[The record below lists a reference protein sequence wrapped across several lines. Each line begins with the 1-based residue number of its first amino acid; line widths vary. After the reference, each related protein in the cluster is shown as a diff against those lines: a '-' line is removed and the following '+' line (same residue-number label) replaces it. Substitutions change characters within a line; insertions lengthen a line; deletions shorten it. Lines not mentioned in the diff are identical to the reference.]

1 MITQEELRSIIRKN
15 RIWDDTGATFIIID
29 ETLKV
34 LFVNNSPVDEN
45 TKMCPGDL
53 LKCVNAIE
61 ETKGCGF
68 HKNCATCQLRNMLK
82 KSLRTKTR
90 LTADSDMLVDN
101 DCIFSVHVISTPF
114 IHEGKTYAAVILVD
128 KTDQYREFMM
138 ERIFF
143 HDLINLTGALN
154 GLLECAEFED
164 PKEIIKMTKSI
175 SKQLSSE
182 IAAQRDLVYAKNG
195 KLEPNISHFK
205 ANSVVQFIKDSLCP
219 IAKERYG
226 VIVDFNSTIT
236 DEEIESDK
244 SLINRVLTNM
254 GKNACEASLN
264 STITYNIHSTD
275 DKIIFSVHNDA
286 VIPAKEQPHIFI
298 YGNSSKG
305 EGRGLGTYSMKLI
318 GETYLHGR
326 IWFKSEE
333 GFGTEFYF
341 EIDRA
346 K

>member
-53 LKCVNAIE
+53 LKCANAIE
-61 ETKGCGF
+61 EAKGCGF

-82 KSLRTKTR
+82 KSLHTKTR

-114 IHEGKTYAAVILVD
+114 THEGKTYAAVILVD

-226 VIVDFNSTIT
+226 VIVNINSTIT

-264 STITYNIHSTD
+264 STIPYNIHSTD
-275 DKIIFSVHNDA
+275 DKNIFSVHNDA
-286 VIPAKEQPHIFI
+286 VIPAKQQQRIFI

-326 IWFKSEE
+326 VWFKSEE

>member
-1 MITQEELRSIIRKN
+1 
-15 RIWDDTGATFIIID
+15 
-29 ETLKV
+29 
-34 LFVNNSPVDEN
+34 
-45 TKMCPGDL
+45 
-53 LKCVNAIE
+53 
-61 ETKGCGF
+61 
-68 HKNCATCQLRNMLK
+68 
-82 KSLRTKTR
+82 
-90 LTADSDMLVDN
+90 
-101 DCIFSVHVISTPF
+101 
-114 IHEGKTYAAVILVD
+114 
-128 KTDQYREFMM
+128 M

-175 SKQLSSE
+175 SKQLSRE
-182 IAAQRDLVYAKNG
+182 IAAQRDLVFAKNG
-195 KLEPNISHFK
+195 KLEPNISRFK
-205 ANSVVQFIKDSLCP
+205 ADSVVQFIKDSLCP

-226 VIVDFNSTIT
+226 VIVDINSTIT

-244 SLINRVLTNM
+244 SLINRVITNM
-254 GKNACEASLN
+254 GKNACEASPN

-286 VIPAKEQPHIFI
+286 VIPAKQQPRIFI

-318 GETYLHGR
+318 GENYLHGR

-333 GFGTEFYF
+333 GIGTEFYF

>member
-114 IHEGKTYAAVILVD
+114 THEGKTYAAVILVN

-143 HDLINLTGALN
+143 HDLIN
-154 GLLECAEFED
+154 
-164 PKEIIKMTKSI
+164 
-175 SKQLSSE
+175 
-182 IAAQRDLVYAKNG
+182 
-195 KLEPNISHFK
+195 
-205 ANSVVQFIKDSLCP
+205 
-219 IAKERYG
+219 
-226 VIVDFNSTIT
+226 
-236 DEEIESDK
+236 
-244 SLINRVLTNM
+244 
-254 GKNACEASLN
+254 
-264 STITYNIHSTD
+264 
-275 DKIIFSVHNDA
+275 
-286 VIPAKEQPHIFI
+286 
-298 YGNSSKG
+298 
-305 EGRGLGTYSMKLI
+305 
-318 GETYLHGR
+318 
-326 IWFKSEE
+326 
-333 GFGTEFYF
+333 
-341 EIDRA
+341 
-346 K
+346 